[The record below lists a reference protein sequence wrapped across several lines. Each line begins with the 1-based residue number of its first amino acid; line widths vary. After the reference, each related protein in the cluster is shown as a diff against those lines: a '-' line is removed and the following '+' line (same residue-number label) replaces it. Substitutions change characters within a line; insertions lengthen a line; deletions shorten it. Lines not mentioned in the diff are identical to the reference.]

1 MNGPTDR
8 HDLGTALGAQLL
20 EEFHRFECAI
30 AAIAVALPPEL
41 VEPFTDHALK
51 NCWSTTPA
59 ARAALRLQGFTR
71 RSADA
76 SARALSAN
84 WTSCRASPVKA
95 ALQVPSC

>member
-41 VEPFTDHALK
+41 VEPFTDHAIEELLVDYAR
-51 NCWSTTPA
+51 STCGPEA
-59 ARAALRLQGFTR
+59 PRVHAALGRRLREGVKRKLDELQGE
-71 RSADA
+71 SG
-76 SARALSAN
+76 
-84 WTSCRASPVKA
+84 
-95 ALQVPSC
+95 